1 MTVIPE
7 AFHVLDPYLPKWAI
21 KQHSDRIKARL
32 AATIEELTE
41 LQAAVLPHMRAVIE
55 TLNGYPLDSIPAEL
69 EPYGH
74 LVLTVAAYDLA
85 VNRFQQVDVPYSYP
99 LEKVIY
105 HETPGASRVWD

>member
-1 MTVIPE
+1 MAVIPE
-7 AFHVLDPYLPKWAI
+7 AFHALDPYLSRWAI
-21 KQHSDRIKARL
+21 KKHSDRVKIRL

-41 LQAAVLPHMRAVIE
+41 LQAAVLPQMRSVID
-55 TLNGYPLDSIPAEL
+55 TLNSYPLDSIPAEL